1 MWNMKN
7 KNDFIK
13 EVFSKYYREEY
24 IPSGILEINK
34 REFGFNLFEG
44 FMLRHK
50 KFSNCD
56 ELKEFLI
63 SKTPMD
69 AYYSCA
75 YYENP
80 EAEMDKKGWIGADLI
95 FDIDADHI
103 TTQCDKVHDEW
114 TCNNCKFTGKGIT
127 PEKCPLCNG
136 EKFTVITWPCEKCLD
151 AAKNETIKLM
161 EFLEE
166 DFGFSEKEIR
176 IFFSGHRGY
185 HIQVENETVREL
197 NASERKEIVDY
208 ITGLGFEVVKPDEH
222 IRVGW
227 KKRAING
234 LCEFLTQADVEDL
247 VKAGLKRNTAEK
259 IAQNKDKLIKDILK
273 SGEWKS
279 VRGVGPKTLTK
290 ILKHIIQLKSSK
302 IDTVVTTDVH
312 RLIRLPESLNS
323 KTGLKKIELKPN
335 EVDDFD
341 PFSKAVIF
349 TNETI
354 TVYVYDAPRFRINN
368 EEFGPY
374 KNKKVELPI
383 PAAMLILCKGK
394 GEISE

>member
-1 MWNMKN
+1 MKN
-7 KNDFIK
+7 KIDFIR
-13 EVFSKYYREEY
+13 EMFSRYYKDEY
-24 IPSGILEINK
+24 IPRGILEIDK

-50 KFSNCD
+50 KFNSYD

-63 SKTPMD
+63 SKIPMD

-75 YYENP
+75 YYRDP

-114 TCNNCKFTGKGIT
+114 TCNNCRFTGKGIT
-127 PEKCPLCNG
+127 PEKCPLCSG

-166 DFGFSEKEIR
+166 DFGFSENEIR
-176 IFFSGHRGY
+176 VFFSGHRGY
-185 HIQVENETVREL
+185 HIQVEDEKVRGL
-197 NASERKEIVDY
+197 NAFERKEIVDY
-208 ITGLGFEVVKPDEH
+208 ITGLGFEAPKPEGQ
-222 IRVGW
+222 IGIGW
-227 KKRAING
+227 KKRAIDG
-234 LCEFLTQADVEDL
+234 LCEFLTQADVENL
-247 VKAGLKRNTAEK
+247 MKVGLKRNIAEK
-259 IAQNKDKLIKDILK
+259 IAQNKDKLIDDILK

-279 VRGVGPKTLTK
+279 VRGIGPKTLTK
-290 ILKHIIQLKSSK
+290 MVEHIIQLKSAK
-302 IDTVVTTDVH
+302 IDTVVTTDIH

-323 KTGLKKIELKPN
+323 KTGLRKTELKPN
-335 EVDDFD
+335 EIDNFD

-349 TNETI
+349 TKETV
-354 TVYVYDAPRFRINN
+354 TVYVYDAPKFRIKDK
-368 EEFGPY
+368 EFGPY
-374 KNKKVELPI
+374 KNKKVELPM
-383 PAAMLILCKGK
+383 PAAMLIICKGK
-394 GEISE
+394 GEVLE

>member
-1 MWNMKN
+1 MGNMKN
-7 KNDFIK
+7 KIAFIK
-13 EVFSKYYREEY
+13 EVFGRYYKEEY
-24 IPSGILEINK
+24 IPRGIPRIDK

-50 KFSNCD
+50 KFNNYD
-56 ELKEFLI
+56 ELKEFLMN
-63 SKTPMD
+63 KTPMD

-103 TTQCDKVHDEW
+103 PTQCDKVHDEW

-136 EKFTVITWPCEKCLD
+136 EKFTVITWPCEKCLN
-151 AAKNETIKLM
+151 AARNETIKLM

-166 DFGFSEKEIR
+166 DFGFSGSEIR
-176 IFFSGHRGY
+176 MFFSGHRGY
-185 HIQVENETVREL
+185 HIQVENKTVQEL
-197 NASERKEIVDY
+197 NAFERKEIVDY
-208 ITGLGFEVVKPDEH
+208 ITGLGFEVVKPNEY

-227 KKRAING
+227 EKRAING
-234 LCEFLTQADVEDL
+234 LCEFLTQADVEGL
-247 VKAGLKRNTAEK
+247 VKVGLKRNIAEK
-259 IAQNKDKLIKDILK
+259 IVQNKDKLIKKIK
-273 SGEWKS
+273 SGEWK
-279 VRGVGPKTLTK
+279 GIQGIGPRTLTK
-290 ILKHIIQLKSSK
+290 MLKHVIRLKSSK
-302 IDTVVTTDVH
+302 IDTVVTTDTH

-323 KTGLKKIELKPN
+323 KTGFKKTELKPN
-335 EVDDFD
+335 EIDDFD

-354 TVYVYDAPRFRINN
+354 TVHVYDAPRFRIKNK
-368 EEFGPY
+368 EFGPY